1 MKPTPTLTKKTAA
14 RLQAAHEDRKVFE
27 PGLLAIVVALRRAGW
42 PLQSIAEPLG
52 VSREIVRVWERKA
65 ADLTDLPR
73 ISVEAPPEYV
83 TKEEVYTEE
92 VAMRRMSRDARE
104 ARILADALP
113 RLKELKDDAESLRG
127 PSRHDPVKSGASRE
141 YTQLLND
148 TLAKGVR
155 TRVLAEALGIK
166 EITIHA
172 RLRRGGF
179 RKMAP
184 SESRPAWAEHTYNK
198 TSA

>member
-1 MKPTPTLTKKTAA
+1 MKPTPTLSAATTA
-14 RLQAAHEDRKVFE
+14 RLKAAHEDRREYE
-27 PGLLAIVVALRRAGW
+27 PGLLAIVVALRDAGW

-52 VSREIVRVWERKA
+52 VSREIVRVWQRKA

-73 ISVEAPPEYV
+73 VSVEAPPDYV
-83 TKEEVYTEE
+83 TKEEIYSEE
-92 VAMRRMSRDARE
+92 VAMRRMARDARE

-113 RLKELKDDAESLRG
+113 RLRALKADAEALRG

-141 YTQLLND
+141 YTDLLNA

-172 RLRRGGF
+172 RLRRGGY

-184 SESRPAWAEHTYNK
+184 SESRPAWAQHVYAKET
-198 TSA
+198 A